1 MDESSV
7 LEFRTVTSMRL
18 CFVVQVSRRVII
30 PTVMAQHIVQG
41 VLGLAL
47 LGDPIDMSQR
57 TLLGEAI
64 RFLGAMVVLDA
75 WQYAFHRLFHEV
87 DWLYKNVH
95 IWHHRM
101 YIPHSYGALY
111 QHPVEM
117 VIMDTLSGMVAVA
130 ATGAS
135 TWPVVHMM
143 LMPSHPKHPRRF
155 QFAAWWQTA
164 ATAGS
169 TN

>member
-1 MDESSV
+1 MHD
-7 LEFRTVTSMRL
+7 
-18 CFVVQVSRRVII
+18 FVVQVSRRVIV

-41 VLGLAL
+41 LLGLAL
-47 LGDPIDMSQR
+47 LDTPMDVSQR
-57 TLLGEAI
+57 TLSGEFL

-87 DWLYKNVH
+87 DWLYDNIH

-101 YIPHSYGALY
+101 YIPHAYGALY

-135 TWPVVHMM
+135 PCSQESTC
-143 LMPSHPKHPRRF
+143 SSC

-164 ATAGS
+164 TTAGS